1 MGFSFSQPGAEIF
14 VPDGTPEAE
23 ALARTKSLV
32 VTAHQDDVEFMGFPL
47 IKEAFGTGTPTFSAV
62 VMTNGAGSP
71 RSGVYA
77 NCSDEDMQEIR
88 RKEQRLAAQIGRYA
102 SVVQLRFTS
111 KAIRDPENKAPS
123 QELAEVIRA
132 MKPETV
138 MTHNFADKHNTHVG
152 TALNVV
158 RAIRLLPK
166 NGRPKKLLAGEI
178 WRGLD
183 WVSDKEKV
191 RLDAGGNDALAAAL
205 MGVFDSQIAGG
216 KRYDAATFGRRRANA
231 TYGDSHAVD
240 TLEQVAYAI
249 DMTPLIEDDT
259 LCPRKFILGFAE
271 RFVAEIR
278 ETIATAGGPANSQ
291 SPLTPS
297 L

>member
-1 MGFSFSQPGAEIF
+1 MSFSFSQPGAEIF
-14 VPDGTPEAE
+14 VPDGTPESE
-23 ALARTKSLV
+23 ALARTKSV
-32 VTAHQDDVEFMGFPL
+32 VVAAHQDDVEFMGFPL
-47 IKEAFGTGTPTFSAV
+47 IEEAFGTGTPTFSAV

-77 NCSDEDMQEIR
+77 SRSDEDMQEIR
-88 RKEQRLAAQIGRYA
+88 RKEQRLASQIGHYA
-102 SVVQLRFTS
+102 SMVQLRFTS
-111 KAIRDPENKAPS
+111 KAIRDAENKAPA
-123 QELAEVIRA
+123 QELSAVLRA

-152 TALNVV
+152 TALNVL

-166 NGRPKKLLAGEI
+166 NERPKKFLGAEI
-178 WRGLD
+178 WRSLD
-183 WVSDKEKV
+183 WVCDKEKL

-216 KRYDAATFGRRRANA
+216 KRYDTATFGRRRANA

-240 TLEQVAYAI
+240 TLEQVCFAI

-259 LCPRKFILGFAE
+259 LCPGKFILGFVD

-278 ETIATAGGPANSQ
+278 ETLASAGGPANF
-291 SPLTPS
+291 
-297 L
+297 